1 MSAIA
6 QPRIHL
12 SDMSACLLLIGD
24 GEGGQEGDE
33 AADEGDDAPED
44 DRRVQRHEVLRPNS
58 VAHLSILMN
67 FLLLLDT
74 VTTQ

>member
-1 MSAIA
+1 MRSALT

-44 DRRVQRHEVLRPNS
+44 DGRVQRHEVLRPNS
-58 VAHLSILMN
+58 VAQLSILMN
-67 FLLLLDT
+67 FLVLYSRI
-74 VTTQ
+74 